1 MKLSNQSNCDYTLSS
16 KNEDM
21 DIIAIHHYLSNHA
34 NWSLNISL
42 ETLKKAMENSLNF
55 GVFYHSVQV
64 GFARVITD
72 HASIAY
78 LGDMYI
84 LPEHRGKGLSKLLM
98 ETIIKYPG
106 LEGLSRWILLT
117 RNANDLY
124 KKYGSKSI
132 AIAERWMEKHNPGVY
147 YS

>member
-1 MKLSNQSNCDYTLSS
+1 
-16 KNEDM
+16 
-21 DIIAIHHYLSNHA
+21 
-34 NWSLNISL
+34 
-42 ETLKKAMENSLNF
+42 
-55 GVFYHSVQV
+55 
-64 GFARVITD
+64 
-72 HASIAY
+72 
-78 LGDMYI
+78 MYI